1 MNYTIIDMNH
11 RLEFLDEN
19 KKKRVYNAYA
29 FMDKS
34 GHYIII
40 VYGEK
45 KRDLMSEY
53 LCETLPSSKG

>member
-1 MNYTIIDMNH
+1 MEFVITDMNH

-34 GHYIII
+34 GHCIII
-40 VYGEK
+40 VYGERR
-45 KRDLMSEY
+45 RDQMAEY
-53 LCETLPSSKG
+53 LCETLP